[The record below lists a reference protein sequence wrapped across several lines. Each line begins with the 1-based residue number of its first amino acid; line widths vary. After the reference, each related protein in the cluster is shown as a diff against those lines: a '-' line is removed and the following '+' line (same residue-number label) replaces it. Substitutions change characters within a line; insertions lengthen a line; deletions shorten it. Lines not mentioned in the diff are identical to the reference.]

1 MMQAGSNTPSQD
13 KSLGELF
20 ADLAKDSS
28 TLVRQELALAK
39 AEVTQKAASAGKD
52 VGLVAAGGFLA
63 YAAFLTFVAALVL
76 LLIEVAHLPGWVSAL
91 IVTAV
96 LAVIGGVLAMQ
107 GIAGLKRVDPLP
119 RQTIETLQDDVQ
131 ALRGNK

>member
-1 MMQAGSNTPSQD
+1 MQANSNPPAQD

-28 TLVRQELALAK
+28 TLVRQELTLAK
-39 AEVTQKAASAGKD
+39 AEVTQKAVSAGKD

-63 YAAFLTFVAALVL
+63 YAAFLTLVAALVL

-91 IVTAV
+91 IVTVV
-96 LAVIGGVLAMQ
+96 LAIIGGVLAMQ